1 MSVYSDTV
9 LSKSPVLYYRLDEST
24 GTVMTDSSGANR
36 HGVLYPE
43 VEFGVP
49 SPIETDAGSSAMRER
64 VGKYTPIAVAADVRG
79 NFTWECWQMV
89 RATNAPNTAICRNGH
104 WSLNGSNIFGVNS
117 NEHIVA
123 SLRVGGVDHVL
134 SYANTVVGTWY
145 HTVLTRNGAV
155 MRLWING
162 KLNPGGED
170 VTLALT
176 DIEVGTSTAW
186 YIGAMHVD
194 EGVWWTEGLDE
205 VAIYDYPLSETQII
219 ENYEAALNSIFLRGY
234 SNVIPTAIL
243 SSLIE
248 LDPVSFPWR
257 HNWDTPLIERIQFA
271 TGLSSTVNGRE
282 EGNADRIKPRRE
294 LELAQILRDNDER
307 REFRAKLWAKQGQKW
322 FVPVRQDAELVV
334 ALSAGTT
341 VIPVDTQYKD
351 YEVDGWLEVRESTD
365 QWTFEQAQIDSLNPL
380 TLKTPLVNSY
390 SFPLVMPARRAYISP
405 SLELGG
411 HTDAVEDFTVVA
423 RLVAEDE
430 HAIPNRIVPWIP
442 TTKYRDYEIHE
453 PSQWQSNDW
462 SELRDYT
469 VERAVGLVDFDTGV
483 FSEETDT
490 AGAVEVFSYRM
501 TLEGRD
507 RIAALLGWFYA
518 RAGSLN
524 YVWVPSSQRDMEVLV
539 VDTDELLV
547 KGHSYTDNYAGAES
561 RRDLAFIYHDNS
573 MELRRV
579 LSAAAQGDNDLL
591 TLDVA
596 VPTLTNLRSLSLLK
610 FCRLEADQIE
620 IAWHTDNVA
629 QFAWSFRELLHTPEG
644 TGPTSLSPS
653 ASASGSPSPSG
664 SLSASGSP
672 SPSASVSPSLSP
684 SSSQSPSASISR
696 SPSLSPS
703 PSASFSPSSSP
714 SASQSPS
721 ASPSPSV

>member
-1 MSVYSDTV
+1 MPTYAETV
-9 LSKSPVLYYRLDEST
+9 LAKSPVLYYRLDELT
-24 GTVMTDSSGANR
+24 GAVMTDSSGFNR

-43 VEFGVP
+43 VEFGLA
-49 SPIETDAGSSAMRER
+49 SPIETDAASHAMRRR
-64 VGKYTPIAVAADVRG
+64 VGKLTPIPAAADVRT
-79 NFTWECWQMV
+79 NFTWECWIFLK
-89 RATNAPNTAICRNGH
+89 ANSSPHTAICRNGH
-104 WSLNGSNIFGVNS
+104 WSLNASNIFGYTGSEN
-117 NEHIVA
+117 IVA
-123 SLRVGGVDHVL
+123 KLRVGGVDHTL
-134 SYANTVVGTWY
+134 SYANGVPGNWY
-145 HTVLTRNGAV
+145 HCVLTRNGAV
-155 MRLWING
+155 MRLWINAV
-162 KLNPGGED
+162 LVGED

-176 DIEVGTSTAW
+176 DIQIGTSVAW
-186 YIGAMHVD
+186 YIGLMHVD

-234 SNVIPTAIL
+234 SNVIPTAVL

-248 LDPVSFPWR
+248 PDPVGFPWR
-257 HNWDTPLIERIQFA
+257 HNWDSALIERIQFA
-271 TGLSSTVNGRE
+271 TAISITVNGRE
-282 EGNADRIKPRRE
+282 EGNGLRSAPRRE
-294 LELAQILRDNDER
+294 FELAQILRDNDER
-307 REFRAKLWAKQGQKW
+307 REFRAKLWAQQGRKW
-322 FVPVRQDAELVV
+322 FVSVRQDAELSS
-334 ALSAGTT
+334 ALSAGATI
-341 VIPVDTQYKD
+341 IPIDTQYKD
-351 YEVDGWLEVRESTD
+351 YEVDSWVEVRESTN
-365 QWTFEQAQIDSLNPL
+365 QWLFEQAQVDSLNPL
-380 TLKTPLVNSY
+380 TLRTPLVNSY

-405 SLELGG
+405 SLGLRG

-423 RLVAEDE
+423 RLIAEDE
-430 HAIPNRIVPWIP
+430 EVVPNRIVPWVP

-462 SELRDYT
+462 SELREYT
-469 VERAVGLVDFDTGV
+469 VERAVETVDFDTGV

-490 AGAVEVFSYRM
+490 AGAVELFSYRM

-507 RIAALLGWFYA
+507 KIAALLGWFYA
-518 RAGSLN
+518 RTGSLN
-524 YVWVPSSQRDMEVLV
+524 YVWVPSMQRDMEVLE
-539 VDTDELLV
+539 VDGSELLV

-561 RRDLAFIYHDNS
+561 RRDLAFVYNNNS
-573 MELRRV
+573 MELRRI
-579 LSAAAQGDNDLL
+579 LSATAQGDNDLL

-596 VPTLTNLRSLSLLK
+596 IPTLVNLRSLSLLK
-610 FCRLEADQIE
+610 FCRLEADQVE

-629 QFAWSFRELLHTPEG
+629 QFAWSFRELLHTSEG

-653 ASASGSPSPSG
+653 ASPSGSPSPSG

-672 SPSASVSPSLSP
+672 SPSSSVSPSISP
-684 SSSQSPSASISR
+684 SASQSPSASISR